1 MAYTATKVFS
11 TVWGNKQVKIF
22 NVAADAASGSV
33 QTGLNVV
40 ESCWISPISC
50 TTNAQNVKS
59 NTTVGSTGANGSIF
73 ISSCVSTDV
82 FTLVAIGH

>member
-1 MAYTATKVFS
+1 MAFTATKIFG
-11 TVWGNKQVKIF
+11 TIWGNKKVAVF
-22 NVAADAASGSV
+22 SVAADAASGV
-33 QTGLNVV
+33 VLTGFNIV
-40 ESCWISPISC
+40 EACWISAVSC

-59 NTTVGSTGANGSIF
+59 NTTSGSSVQNGTIL

>member
-1 MAYTATKVFS
+1 MAFTATKIFS
-11 TVWGNKQVKIF
+11 TVWGNKAVKVF
-22 NVAADAASGSV
+22 TVAADAASGSV

-40 ESCWISPISC
+40 EACWITAVSC

-59 NTTVGSTGANGSIF
+59 NTTAGSTAANGSVF

>member
-1 MAYTATKVFS
+1 MAFTATKVFS
-11 TVWGNKQVKIF
+11 TVWGNKQVRVY

-33 QTGLNVV
+33 QTGLNII
-40 ESCWISPISC
+40 EACWISPVSC

-59 NTTVGSTGANGSIF
+59 NTTAGSTAANGSIL